1 MGVSSDADSFASI
14 VPRHAAAML
23 RLAATYLGPVEAED
37 AVQEAAMRAWQAWPS
52 LRNREAVRPWL
63 LQITVN
69 VCRSW
74 RRGLKGQ
81 QQAHG
86 HPLPDDDSHLLALL
100 DLDPGTSDHTGA
112 LDLRAAVN
120 ALPGDLRSIVML
132 RFYGGLDATEIGNA
146 LGIPSGTVRSRLH
159 RALSHIREQLAPP
172 GLMHGTQTGTQ
183 TGTQVEREER
193 A

>member
-1 MGVSSDADSFASI
+1 MRVSPGTDGSFSVM
-14 VPRHAAAML
+14 VPLYAAAML
-23 RLAATYLGPVEAED
+23 RLAAAYVGPADAED
-37 AVQEAAMRAWQAWPS
+37 AVQEAALRTWQAWPT
-52 LRNREAVRPWL
+52 LRNRAAVRPWL

-69 VCRSW
+69 VCRQW

-81 QQAHG
+81 QQAHP
-86 HPLPDDDSHLLALL
+86 HSLPDEDSQLLGLL

-120 ALPGDLRSIVML
+120 LLPAELRSVVIL
-132 RFYGGLDATEIGNA
+132 RFYAGLDATEIGSA

-159 RALSHIREQLAPP
+159 RALTQMHERLVPP
-172 GLMHGTQTGTQ
+172 GLVRGAP
-183 TGTQVEREER
+183 VEREEG